1 MSLAPKISDV
11 AKTLRAAGM
20 DDTSMT
26 HVLKA
31 LAVAGHV
38 DLENGKSPAAVQAA
52 VQASAGSSH
61 PRLRTPAEVAEND
74 QALPLLRQLNHAT
87 RRYNL
92 SAFKTPKNT
101 STLSS
106 YSASLNSSQASTEE
120 KIRVKTQMA
129 MVGLLI

>member
-26 HVLKA
+26 HVLRA

-61 PRLRTPAEVAEND
+61 PRLRTPAEVAETIKHCHFCGS
-74 QALPLLRQLNHAT
+74 LIMRRGAT
-87 RRYNL
+87 ICRR
-92 SAFKTPKNT
+92 SE
-101 STLSS
+101 S
-106 YSASLNSSQASTEE
+106 
-120 KIRVKTQMA
+120 
-129 MVGLLI
+129 